1 MQLLKNN
8 KLLVLLDQILFS
20 GTSFLITLVIARL
33 LNVESF
39 GLFSSFVLIIYLT
52 VGGIAAFVS
61 QPFQVLQSKIIDLN
75 QYVSFAFGFQFI
87 STILIATAAFGIT
100 YFINYYCPFFLLVYA
115 SGFLM
120 HDFGRRILL
129 AINKPFQTLLL
140 DSLTTIS
147 FLIFLYLF
155 SISKTKE
162 IDLLYQYLSFAY
174 GVSFVY
180 LLIVLKPFRLNKNNF
195 LSYWRSH
202 IKEGKW
208 LFLTA
213 ILQWWSSNLFVVAS
227 GVYLGIA
234 ELGALRLAQ
243 SLMGILNI
251 IMQTF
256 ENYFLP
262 QTAIKM
268 NGSHDEGVAYV
279 ADISRKSLLLF
290 LPVLIITFWF
300 SDQIIVLGGGANYAS
315 FGFILK
321 GLSILYILIFLSQPI
336 RMLIRA
342 LLLNQQFFYGYLI
355 SLLFSILFAHGL
367 LSNYGL
373 YGAIIGLGA
382 SQFLVIIYWSII
394 LQKRNIRLWKS
405 FISF

>member
-1 MQLLKNN
+1 MQFLKNN
-8 KLLVLLDQILFS
+8 KLLVLLDQIMFS

-33 LNVESF
+33 LQVESF

-61 QPFQVLQSKIIDLN
+61 QPFQVLQSQIENKN
-75 QYVSFAFGFQFI
+75 QYITFAFGFQFLATV
-87 STILIATAAFGIT
+87 SLALIAFGSTKILN
-100 YFINYYCPFFLLVYA
+100 IYCPLFLLVYA
-115 SGFLM
+115 SGFMM

-129 AINKPFQTLLL
+129 AINLPLQTLVL

-147 FLIFLYLF
+147 SLTSLYLF
-155 SISKTKE
+155 FISKTK
-162 IDLLYQYLSFAY
+162 DLNQLYQFLSIAY
-174 GVSFVY
+174 CVSFVY
-180 LLIVLKPFRLNKNNF
+180 LLIVLKPFHLKKSNLNT
-195 LSYWRSH
+195 YWKSH
-202 IKEGKW
+202 VKEGKW

-243 SLMGILNI
+243 SLMGILNV

-262 QTAIKM
+262 QTATKM
-268 NGSHDEGVAYV
+268 NSSQNEGVAYV

-290 LPVLIITFWF
+290 LPVLIITFLF
-300 SDQIIVLGGGANYAS
+300 SDQIIVLGGGDNYAS

-355 SLLFSILFAHGL
+355 SLLFSLFFAHGL

-382 SQFLVIIYWSII
+382 SQLLVIVYWSFI